1 MLQPRSQLARLLSLA
16 CAPVTG
22 LHCCMNNVD
31 IQALPIC
38 LTAVASCLRFQQDL
52 RVVNLDALAE
62 RIKQSRL
69 DTSSLI
75 TMKSLQGAGLID
87 TKADR
92 GVKLLGR
99 VSIRRA

>member
-1 MLQPRSQLARLLSLA
+1 MPS
-16 CAPVTG
+16 
-22 LHCCMNNVD
+22 
-31 IQALPIC
+31 C
-38 LTAVASCLRFQQDL
+38 LTAVTSCCRFQQDL

-75 TMKSLQGAGLID
+75 TMKGLQGAGLLD

-99 VSIRRA
+99 VRIQRAQCP

>member
-1 MLQPRSQLARLLSLA
+1 MSTVENQAVP
-16 CAPVTG
+16 
-22 LHCCMNNVD
+22 CCPP
-31 IQALPIC
+31 A
-38 LTAVASCLRFQQDL
+38 AASCCRFQQDL

-62 RIKQSRL
+62 RIRQSRL

-99 VSIRRA
+99 VSIQRAHHP

>member
-1 MLQPRSQLARLLSLA
+1 
-16 CAPVTG
+16 
-22 LHCCMNNVD
+22 MNNVD
-31 IQALPIC
+31 IQALPFC

-75 TMKSLQGAGLID
+75 TMKSLQGAGLMD